1 LGVREQVG
9 RTDVHEPIR
18 TRLVAGPTPGLS
30 LVLTRGGYSLKR
42 RQTGAER
49 GENQAVR
56 QCSGMSPTRT
66 PGDHTVRM
74 RVTYDRAADAACI
87 YVTEIPKGGVAAS
100 RLVDQAMDRASVH
113 VEFDHQNRLI
123 GIEVIGGSRGLPA
136 ETLEA
141 AEQL

>member
-1 LGVREQVG
+1 
-9 RTDVHEPIR
+9 
-18 TRLVAGPTPGLS
+18 
-30 LVLTRGGYSLKR
+30 
-42 RQTGAER
+42 
-49 GENQAVR
+49 
-56 QCSGMSPTRT
+56 
-66 PGDHTVRM
+66 M
-74 RVTYDRAADAACI
+74 RVTYDRAADAAYI

-123 GIEVIGGSRGLPA
+123 GIEVLGGSRGLPA